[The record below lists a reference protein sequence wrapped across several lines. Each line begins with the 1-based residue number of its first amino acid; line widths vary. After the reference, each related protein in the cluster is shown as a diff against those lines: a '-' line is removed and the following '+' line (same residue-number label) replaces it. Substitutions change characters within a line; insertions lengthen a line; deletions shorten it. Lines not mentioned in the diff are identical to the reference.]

1 LAVGPAVA
9 LSRGKEVVSIDLS
22 AEGMED
28 ALFPEHTHGVDEG
41 QASIVD
47 RVEDVKRGTFVRLAD
62 RKEEG
67 RGSRYCGEQF
77 VGGL

>member
-1 LAVGPAVA
+1 MAVSPAGS
-9 LSRGKEVVSIDLS
+9 LSRGKEVVPIDLS

-28 ALFPEHTHGVDEG
+28 ALFPGHTHGVDEG

-47 RVEDVKRGTFVRLAD
+47 RVEDVKRGTFARLAD

-67 RGSRYCGEQF
+67 RGSRVRGFALRERN
-77 VGGL
+77 